1 MKAMKVKK
9 VGKRLYNSYSE
20 WRDNIA
26 KQQQILDIR
35 TNLVNAID
43 KVKNK
48 LNSYN
53 DKVLGEN
60 NIFTEIHQMRK
71 KTTELKEYLI
81 KSIKSKQWQK
91 GKM

>member
-35 TNLVNAID
+35 TNLVSAID

-53 DKVLGEN
+53 DKLLGEN

-71 KTTELKEYLI
+71 KTTELIEYLI

-91 GKM
+91 EKM

>member
-20 WRDNIA
+20 WRDNIG

-35 TNLVNAID
+35 INLTNAVD

-48 LNSYN
+48 LNGYN
-53 DKVLGEN
+53 DKILGEN

-91 GKM
+91 EKM

>member
-35 TNLVNAID
+35 INLTNAVD

-48 LNSYN
+48 LNGYN
-53 DKVLGEN
+53 DKILGEN

-91 GKM
+91 EKM

>member
-1 MKAMKVKK
+1 MKVKK

-35 TNLVNAID
+35 INLTNAVD

-48 LNSYN
+48 LNGYN
-53 DKVLGEN
+53 DKILGEN

-91 GKM
+91 EKM

>member
-48 LNSYN
+48 LNGYN
-53 DKVLGEN
+53 DKILGEN

-91 GKM
+91 EKM

>member
-35 TNLVNAID
+35 TNLVSAID

-91 GKM
+91 EKM

>member
-91 GKM
+91 EKM